1 MKLKIKDRNGKI
13 YRVTDEAPA
22 APKKA
27 CRDADDLDKDEV
39 ALLKKLVPHIE
50 ELIALLKVEQDEH
63 DEESFDADKVEES
76 EEESE
81 ETVEE
86 EFVEDDDCA
95 DEVDETEETE
105 ETEEVE
111 KIHDSKKAFG
121 AIERKKVIDSDPELL
136 QADEIAL
143 AWEKRYGGK

>member
-1 MKLKIKDRNGKI
+1 MKLKIKDRSGKI

-22 APKKA
+22 APAPKKA
-27 CRDADDLDKDEV
+27 CRDADDLDKDEI

-50 ELIALLKVEQDEH
+50 ELIGLLKVEQEEH
-63 DEESFDADKVEES
+63 DEESFDAEEVEAD
-76 EEESE
+76 EESE
-81 ETVEE
+81 ETAEE
-86 EFVEDDDCA
+86 EFVEDDACSE
-95 DEVDETEETE
+95 EVEETE
-105 ETEEVE
+105 EEEEAVE

-121 AIERKKVIDSDPELL
+121 AIERKKVTDSDPELL